1 MGIHTRRR
9 PRLSF
14 VAVLGHSVAG
24 SGTKCFSAS
33 RCRCFVGQS
42 HLVVDDGS
50 GTKYPSANPRQ
61 YLLGQSHRVVDMD
74 PASACFPQRKFAS
87 SWSSPQ
93 ANFLLTLFCWE
104 SLPPSVHLTF
114 HCQQSRCWERLCPCV
129 YRHSKCAGHLSRAF
143 IFYSLT

>member
-50 GTKYPSANPRQ
+50 GTKYPSANPRH

-104 SLPPSVHLTF
+104 SLLPPFTSHFIVSNLDVGKGYV
-114 HCQQSRCWERLCPCV
+114 LV
-129 YRHSKCAGHLSRAF
+129 YIDIVNA
-143 IFYSLT
+143 